1 MTIAGAPAS
10 GDVISLFDVA
20 TKVFSEL
27 FTKVFPLSFFFKFLA
42 LSFFTRRKVIFM
54 DLKFME
60 PQSRWVMKTL
70 FRRDFD
76 AFVDSAKRRVNW
88 SMLLWDIIIVWIVLQ
103 LL

>member
-1 MTIAGAPAS
+1 
-10 GDVISLFDVA
+10 
-20 TKVFSEL
+20 
-27 FTKVFPLSFFFKFLA
+27 
-42 LSFFTRRKVIFM
+42 M

-88 SMLLWDIIIVWIVLQ
+88 SMLLWDIIIVWIAMQ

>member
-1 MTIAGAPAS
+1 
-10 GDVISLFDVA
+10 
-20 TKVFSEL
+20 
-27 FTKVFPLSFFFKFLA
+27 
-42 LSFFTRRKVIFM
+42 M

-103 LL
+103 VL

>member
-1 MTIAGAPAS
+1 
-10 GDVISLFDVA
+10 
-20 TKVFSEL
+20 
-27 FTKVFPLSFFFKFLA
+27 
-42 LSFFTRRKVIFM
+42 M